1 MPRKSPVKKSNV
13 KIEPPGMRAPVPAQR
28 EVDLSLPQAI
38 ELVRGLLANGK
49 LANAEHMLDAVLV
62 AMPEEPDALHLA
74 GALRDLQGRTAEALS
89 LIDRSIVLKPEDP
102 GRWNDLGNVLAK
114 LKRREDAILAYNKS
128 VSLAGETQAAAAAY
142 NNLGS
147 MHVAVDL
154 LAAERCFRRATEVQP
169 DFAHALYNLSQTLIE
184 LGRIEEGVDVCGRAI
199 VLMPQNASREHVA
212 RAYIHLGR
220 TEEAIVH
227 YQKWLSEEPDNP
239 ILKHHLAALMQPDH
253 SERASDAY
261 VESVFDRFASS
272 FDAKLADLEYHA
284 PEHVREAMVA
294 LHPDRRGDL
303 DIADAGCG
311 TGLCGP
317 LIRPWAKRLS
327 GFDLSGGMLI
337 GAEARNVYSDLHK
350 AELVAFLNEHP
361 DEFDVV
367 ISADT
372 LCYFGQLHDAMRAS
386 AKALRPNGH
395 VIFTVEALDDDSSPH
410 RLLTSGRYSHS
421 LPHVSVAATTSGL
434 RMLAIRR
441 VKLRAEAG
449 RPVMGWLVTLHRP

>member
-1 MPRKSPVKKSNV
+1 MASKSPVAKADVNTKLAAA
-13 KIEPPGMRAPVPAQR
+13 RAPVPAQR

-38 ELVRGLLANGK
+38 ELVRGLLAHGK
-49 LANAEHMLDAVLV
+49 LASAEHMLDKVLAVL
-62 AMPEEPDALHLA
+62 PDEPDALHLA

-114 LKRREDAILAYNKS
+114 LKRRDDAMLAYNKS
-128 VSLAGETQAAAAAY
+128 VSLAGDTQAAAAAY

-147 MHVAVDL
+147 MHVADDL

-169 DFAHALYNLSQTLIE
+169 DFAHALYNLSQALIE
-184 LGRIEEGVDVCGRAI
+184 LGRVEEGVDACGRAI

-212 RAYIHLGR
+212 RAFIHLGR
-220 TEEAIVH
+220 TEQAIAH
-227 YQKWLSEEPDNP
+227 YQQWLSEEPDNP
-239 ILKHHLAALMQPDH
+239 ILKHHLAALIQPDH
-253 SERASDAY
+253 AERASDAY

-272 FDAKLADLEYHA
+272 FDTKLADLEYHA
-284 PEHVREAMVA
+284 PEHVRTAMVELYPNPA
-294 LHPDRRGDL
+294 ANL

-317 LIRPWAKRLS
+317 LMQPWAKRLT
-327 GFDLSGGMLI
+327 GFDLSGGMLV
-337 GAEARNVYSDLHK
+337 GAESRNVYTDLHK
-350 AELVAFLNEHP
+350 AELVAFLDAHP
-361 DEFDVV
+361 AEFDVIV
-367 ISADT
+367 SADT
-372 LCYFGQLHDAMRAS
+372 LCYFGQLNDVMRVA
-386 AKALRPNGH
+386 ATALRTNGH
-395 VIFTVEALDDDSSPH
+395 LIFTVEALDDDGQPH

-434 RMLAIRR
+434 RVLAIRR
-441 VKLRAEAG
+441 IKLRLEAG

>member
-1 MPRKSPVKKSNV
+1 MPRKSPATKANV
-13 KIEPPGMRAPVPAQR
+13 KVNPSVAKVPVAAQQ

-49 LANAEHMLDAVLV
+49 LSSAEHLLDVVL
-62 AMPEEPDALHLA
+62 AALPDEPDALHLA
-74 GALRDLQGRTAEALS
+74 GALRDLQGRTVEALS

-114 LKRREDAILAYNKS
+114 LKRRDDAILAYNKS
-128 VSLAGETQAAAAAY
+128 VSLAGDTQAAAAAY

-147 MHVAVDL
+147 MHTADDL
-154 LAAERCFRRATEVQP
+154 LAAERSFRRATELQP

-220 TEEAIVH
+220 TEEAIAH
-227 YQKWLSEEPDNP
+227 YQQWLSEEPDNP
-239 ILKHHLAALMQPDH
+239 ILKHHLAALIRPDH
-253 SERASDAY
+253 AERASDAY

-272 FDAKLADLEYHA
+272 FDAKLAELEYHA
-284 PEHVREAMVA
+284 PERVRDAMIEQ
-294 LHPDRRGDL
+294 HPNPAANL

-317 LIRPWAKRLS
+317 LMQPWAKRLS
-327 GFDLSGGMLI
+327 GFDLSGGMLV
-337 GAEARNVYSDLHK
+337 GAEARKVYTDLHK
-350 AELVAFLNEHP
+350 AELVAFLDAHP
-361 DEFDVV
+361 AEFDVI

-372 LCYFGQLHDAMRAS
+372 LCYFGQLNDAMRAS
-386 AKALRPNGH
+386 AKALRPNGL
-395 VIFTVEALDDDSSPH
+395 VIFTVEALDDDSQPH
-410 RLLTSGRYSHS
+410 RLLPSGRYSHS
-421 LPHVSVAATTSGL
+421 LPHVSVAATSSGL
-434 RMLAIRR
+434 RVLAIRR
-441 VKLRAEAG
+441 VKLRSEAG
-449 RPVMGWLVTLHRP
+449 RAVMGWLITLHRP

>member
-1 MPRKSPVKKSNV
+1 MSRSNPVKKTNV
-13 KIEPPGMRAPVPAQR
+13 KTKSPSARGLVPAQR

-49 LANAEHMLDAVLV
+49 LDSAEHMLDAVL
-62 AMPEEPDALHLA
+62 AALPDEPDGLHLA
-74 GALRDLQGRTAEALS
+74 GALRDLQGRTADALS
-89 LIDRSIVLKPEDP
+89 LIDRSIVLKPDDP

-114 LKRREDAILAYNKS
+114 LKRRDDAMLAYNKS
-128 VSLAGETQAAAAAY
+128 VALAGDTKAAAAAY

-147 MHVAVDL
+147 MHVADDL

-184 LGRIEEGVDVCGRAI
+184 LGRVEEGVDACGRAI
-199 VLMPQNASREHVA
+199 ILMPQNASREHVA

-220 TEEAIVH
+220 TQEAIAH
-227 YQKWLSEEPDNP
+227 YQKWLLEEPDNP
-239 ILKHHLAALMQPDH
+239 ILQHHLAALMRPDNA
-253 SERASDAY
+253 ERASDAY

-272 FDAKLADLEYHA
+272 FDAKLADLDYHA
-284 PEHVREAMVA
+284 PEHVREAMAA
-294 LHPDRRGDL
+294 LYPNPNGDL

-317 LIRPWAKRLS
+317 LVRPWAKRLS
-327 GFDLSGGMLI
+327 GFDLSGGMLS
-337 GAEARNVYSDLHK
+337 GANARNVYSDLHK
-350 AELVAFLNEHP
+350 AELVAFLYEHR
-361 DEFDVV
+361 DEFDVI

-372 LCYFGQLHDAMRAS
+372 LCYFGQLNDAMQAS
-386 AKALRPNGH
+386 AKALRANGH
-395 VIFTVEALDDDSSPH
+395 LIFTVEALDDDSQPH

-434 RMLAIRR
+434 RVVAIRR

>member
-1 MPRKSPVKKSNV
+1 MPRTNPLKKSTANTKPAAV
-13 KIEPPGMRAPVPAQR
+13 RAPVPAQR

-49 LANAEHMLDAVLV
+49 LASAESMLDAVL
-62 AMPEEPDALHLA
+62 AALPDEPDALHLA
-74 GALRDLQGRTAEALS
+74 GALRDLQGRPTDALA
-89 LIDRSIVLKPEDP
+89 LIDRSIGLKPDDP

-114 LKRREDAILAYNKS
+114 LKRRDDAMLAYNKS
-128 VSLAGETQAAAAAY
+128 VTLAGDSQAAAAAY

-147 MHVAVDL
+147 MHVANDL

-184 LGRIEEGVDVCGRAI
+184 LGRVEEGVDVCGRAI
-199 VLMPQNASREHVA
+199 ILMPQNASREHVA

-220 TEEAIVH
+220 TEEAIAH

-239 ILKHHLAALMQPDH
+239 VLQHHLAALMRPEH
-253 SERASDAY
+253 AERASDAY

-284 PEHVREAMVA
+284 PEHVRDAMVA
-294 LHPDRRGDL
+294 LYPNPSGDL

-317 LIRPWAKRLS
+317 LVRPWAKRLS
-327 GFDLSGGMLI
+327 GFDLSGGMLG
-337 GAEARNVYSDLHK
+337 GAEARQVYSDLHK

-361 DEFDVV
+361 AEFDVI

-372 LCYFGQLHDAMRAS
+372 LCYFGQLNDAMRAS
-386 AKALRPNGH
+386 AKALRADGH
-395 VIFTVEALDDDSSPH
+395 VVFSVEALDDDSQPH
-410 RLLTSGRYSHS
+410 RLLPSGRYSHS
-421 LPHVSVAATTSGL
+421 LPHVSMAATTSGL
-434 RMLAIRR
+434 RVVEIKR
-441 VKLRAEAG
+441 VKLRSEAG
-449 RPVMGWLVTLHRP
+449 RPVMGWLVSLHRP